1 MIKFFLSIF
10 LLSTMVFANTPLGK
24 PTGCDLSQDGDVE
37 LIIAGYAS
45 SKKAEY
51 KAIREVGK
59 NFKEL
64 FIGSTINVKD
74 ALVTITDIT
83 SNKRVK
89 GKPRTGIVTVTL
101 RNAST
106 AQSIEMPYSYLD
118 GHFKAQG
125 KQENSKVISLSLQIK
140 ALLCYSK

>member
-1 MIKFFLSIF
+1 ML
-10 LLSTMVFANTPLGK
+10 LLSSVIFGATPLGK
-24 PTGCDLSQDGDVE
+24 ATGCDLSQDGDVA
-37 LIIAGYAS
+37 LNIVGYAS

-64 FIGSTINVKD
+64 FIGSTIKVKD

-83 SNKRVK
+83 SKKRVR
-89 GKPRTGIVTVTL
+89 GKPRTGIITVTL
-101 RNAST
+101 KNAST
-106 AQSIEMPYSYLD
+106 TQSIEMPYSYLD

-125 KQENSKVISLSLQIK
+125 KQKNSKQIILSLEIK